1 MAQARGGRLAQPK
14 RNAGSRGAPGRTR
27 PAQNPTTGTAW
38 LPAGAAERASQKW
51 SKEPRGHDARKGGW
65 QGGCAAA
72 GRSTDSDDGGTP
84 ARGEE
89 DETRQSRTL
98 AGGLHGSGR
107 AGAAMAGRCER
118 AAPWLARAQCTRSG
132 TGTARTSAELSAA
145 AAWARWWRGPVGS
158 PALTRSGEVRAG
170 GETVLQS
177 SRLSAGSADGELGL
191 LRAAKRK
198 GRRQR

>member
-1 MAQARGGRLAQPK
+1 MVA
-14 RNAGSRGAPGRTR
+14 
-27 PAQNPTTGTAW
+27 TAS
-38 LPAGAAERASQKW
+38 E
-51 SKEPRGHDARKGGW
+51 GGW

-118 AAPWLARAQCTRSG
+118 AAPWLARARCTRSG
-132 TGTARTSAELSAA
+132 SGC
-145 AAWARWWRGPVGS
+145 VGS
-158 PALTRSGEVRAG
+158 VVAWSGREP
-170 GETVLQS
+170 
-177 SRLSAGSADGELGL
+177 SADEEWGSEGSAPAREGWQGE
-191 LRAAKRK
+191 KRLN
-198 GRRQR
+198 GGVLE